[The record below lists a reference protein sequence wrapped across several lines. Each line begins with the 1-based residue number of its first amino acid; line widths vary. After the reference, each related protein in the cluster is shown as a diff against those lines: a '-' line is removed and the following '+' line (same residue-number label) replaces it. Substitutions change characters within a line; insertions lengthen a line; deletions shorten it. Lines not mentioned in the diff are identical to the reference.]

1 MEWALTSSVKVTSMN
16 ASDTNESA
24 AALRLTGGLNLR
36 MQQLAT
42 AAREAEK
49 DPRNSL
55 QQDQLYATQH

>member
-1 MEWALTSSVKVTSMN
+1 MN

-24 AALRLTGGLNLR
+24 AALRLTGELNLR